1 MLNIN
6 LNRMQSYKF
15 DGFPIVADVRDTLT
29 QLTSELSG
37 YQSDFTNLADL
48 KAAWQQE
55 RQRLAH
61 TNYDAPDYTPEVK
74 GQFSAAT
81 LAEYAEKLQT
91 HFTQTEAVIAVN
103 DTIAPDSIIVAAAG
117 SLPGDVQRIWDPVV
131 PNTYHMEYGYSMMGY
146 EVPAALGIKLA
157 QPDKESYALVG
168 DGSFIMLHSEL
179 VTALQYHKKINILV
193 FDNSGFAS
201 INNLQMAQGSNSYRT
216 EFRTADHDIL
226 TIDFAKIAEGYGA
239 KTYHVNDRD
248 SLVAAL
254 EDAKKQT
261 VSTLI
266 DIKVLPKTMTQGY
279 GQSWWRVGVSE
290 VSDNPNVQKAYQ
302 DIQTGIDQAFKY

>member
-1 MLNIN
+1 
-6 LNRMQSYKF
+6 YKF
-15 DGFPIVADVRDTLT
+15 DAFPIVADVRDTLS
-29 QLTSELSG
+29 QLTESLSD
-37 YQSDFTNLADL
+37 YRSQFTDLATI
-48 KAAWQQE
+48 KEAWQKE

-61 TNYDAPDYTPEVK
+61 TNYDAPAYVPEVK
-74 GQFSAAT
+74 NQFDAKTMAA
-81 LAEYAEKLQT
+81 YAEKLQT
-91 HFTQTEAVIAVN
+91 HLTQTEAVIAVN
-103 DTIAPDSIIVAAAG
+103 NTIDPTSIIVAAAG

-157 QPDKESYALVG
+157 QPDQESYALVG
-168 DGSFIMLHSEL
+168 DGSFMMLHSEL

-201 INNLQMAQGSNSYRT
+201 INNLQMAQGSNSYLT
-216 EFRTADHDIL
+216 EFRTADNDIMK
-226 TIDFAKIAEGYGA
+226 TDFAKIAEGYGA
-239 KTYHVNDRD
+239 KAYRANDRK
-248 SLVAAL
+248 SLIAAI

-290 VSDNPNVQKAYQ
+290 ISNNPKVQKAYQ
-302 DIQTGIDQAFKY
+302 DIQTGIDKAFKY